1 MPGQATA
8 VRAKAVQ
15 APAGRSRS
23 CRGITRAAVALTV
36 LLPLAGGET
45 PGLPPEGDRWIRV
58 TTAHFTLFS
67 NASQDYT
74 LEVGRRL
81 ELFRI
86 ALSRLDPNLEVNSP
100 LPTSIYVFRNDHSF
114 SPYKQ
119 RFGGA
124 EDNLAGYFAGHRDGN
139 YVGVNATPEGNPFIP
154 IYHEYTH
161 YFINNNFPNVPLW
174 FNEGIAECYSSF
186 RATGP
191 EIEIGRPIAAYAD
204 RLSSEELMPI
214 ARLLAVRTSSR
225 EYNERDRTGTFYAQS
240 WALVHHLLWGK
251 PGWASH
257 LSRNLARLDEGTK
270 LSVIL
275 GLEGDGALEETL
287 RRYLKRRRFLYTILD
302 AEKMQVDD
310 TALVDP
316 MTRAEALYR
325 LGDLLSHL
333 GPDRST
339 EAERHFR
346 ETIRL
351 DSSHAAAHRGLG
363 FIRDLR
369 GDHEEASAFYEQA
382 LDLDPNDYLTHFLH
396 ATSLIDRRFGTERR
410 HRQLIGDT
418 TPPLLARAREL
429 FSESI
434 RLRPDLPEAYAGL
447 GATYTL
453 DESDLEEGIAA
464 LEKARRL
471 LPSRMDIVFNLV
483 GLYARSGERRK
494 AQHLIDEVLG
504 RADDPVLLADA
515 RESMLQGELVVASRL
530 LKEGRVDETLAI
542 LRRVQATTRDPELRG
557 KLESRIADIIETREG
572 NRLIDL
578 YNEAV
583 ERVNKR
589 DYREAAAIL
598 REVLRDAKD
607 PKLVDSARKLLADL
621 ERALGG
627 AEAPR
632 N

>member
-1 MPGQATA
+1 
-8 VRAKAVQ
+8 
-15 APAGRSRS
+15 
-23 CRGITRAAVALTV
+23 
-36 LLPLAGGET
+36 
-45 PGLPPEGDRWIRV
+45 
-58 TTAHFTLFS
+58 
-67 NASQDYT
+67 
-74 LEVGRRL
+74 
-81 ELFRI
+81 
-86 ALSRLDPNLEVNSP
+86 
-100 LPTSIYVFRNDHSF
+100 
-114 SPYKQ
+114 
-119 RFGGA
+119 
-124 EDNLAGYFAGHRDGN
+124 
-139 YVGVNATPEGNPFIP
+139 
-154 IYHEYTH
+154 
-161 YFINNNFPNVPLW
+161 
-174 FNEGIAECYSSF
+174 
-186 RATGP
+186 
-191 EIEIGRPIAAYAD
+191 
-204 RLSSEELMPI
+204 
-214 ARLLAVRTSSR
+214 
-225 EYNERDRTGTFYAQS
+225 
-240 WALVHHLLWGK
+240 
-251 PGWASH
+251 
-257 LSRNLARLDEGTK
+257 
-270 LSVIL
+270 
-275 GLEGDGALEETL
+275 
-287 RRYLKRRRFLYTILD
+287 
-302 AEKMQVDD
+302 
-310 TALVDP
+310 

-369 GDHEEASAFYEQA
+369 GDHEEASAFYERA
-382 LDLDPNDYLTHFLH
+382 LDLDPNDYLTHFLY

-410 HRQLIGDT
+410 HRRLIGDT

-504 RADDPVLLADA
+504 RADDPALLADA
-515 RESMLQGELVVASRL
+515 RESMLQGDLVVASRL

-572 NRLIDL
+572 NRFIDL

-583 ERVNKR
+583 ERVNKK

-598 REVLRDAKD
+598 RGVLRDAKD